1 MGHPDPTNFHFVVKH
16 TWLSAPS
23 APPRDRMQDREVIA
37 KIKWSRSRARYGTRI
52 SKRTRQQPR
61 RNRGK
66 LKGGGC
72 ETRSLSAGSLVWI
85 SQFKPGT
92 KAGVDSCKQAR
103 QAKPGEA
110 RMPGAWGLRLLLL
123 IGVAPARLGMGS
135 GGVSGAVRGNLVNC
149 LRCGFRS
156 FPDFPLTSGVQV
168 PQSATKRSL
177 RFPRLTLAAS
187 VVRPLPFEALA
198 YLSESPGSRPPCM
211 HLAQFLPL
219 HIHLAPG
226 FRPRAQRRRDASL
239 AFACW
244 GRGARQWSCR
254 RGRSATSSQLH
265 RLLHHAP
272 AAAVPRADPQT
283 APSDGSPCSRA
294 PRSSAPR
301 HIP

>member
-1 MGHPDPTNFHFVVKH
+1 MSPVGRSSKHKKRKKDWRKERKQSLQEQGSIPGSAMGHPDPTNFHFVVKH

-123 IGVAPARLGMGS
+123 IGVAPSPPWDGKR
-135 GGVSGAVRGNLVNC
+135 RG
-149 LRCGFRS
+149 
-156 FPDFPLTSGVQV
+156 
-168 PQSATKRSL
+168 
-177 RFPRLTLAAS
+177 
-187 VVRPLPFEALA
+187 E
-198 YLSESPGSRPPCM
+198 
-211 HLAQFLPL
+211 
-219 HIHLAPG
+219 
-226 FRPRAQRRRDASL
+226 
-239 AFACW
+239 W
-244 GRGARQWSCR
+244 GRAR
-254 RGRSATSSQLH
+254 
-265 RLLHHAP
+265 
-272 AAAVPRADPQT
+272 
-283 APSDGSPCSRA
+283 
-294 PRSSAPR
+294 
-301 HIP
+301 